1 MFGIYLQVKFYIPS
15 SNVRIVIALKITSKW
30 RFYML
35 LCYILQ
41 TNTSGKC
48 SQCSKQVMVCTV
60 CNSTQR
66 QRNFNL
72 SKISRPLLGP
82 TKPPTQRLP
91 GALYPRV
98 RTSHVHSALKF
109 RMSGAVPWPHFLQS
123 PTACTATIW
132 PLPNTATTS
141 HSNVCHLLLSIVRN

>member
-1 MFGIYLQVKFYIPS
+1 MFGIYLHVKFYIPS

-48 SQCSKQVMVCTV
+48 SQCSKQVMGCTV

-82 TKPPTQRLP
+82 TKLPTQWLP
-91 GALYPRV
+91 RALYPRV
-98 RTSHVHSALKF
+98 RTSHVHPVPKF
-109 RMSGAVPWPHFLQS
+109 RMSGAVPWLPLFAFVAWSALPH
-123 PTACTATIW
+123 TAFHIFNSLLFTVI
-132 PLPNTATTS
+132 
-141 HSNVCHLLLSIVRN
+141 HLFDAV